1 MSLSAYSRDF
11 QNSLREFRE
20 RGITNLSSPEGQE
33 VLNKIG
39 VTRDEFLSARDRY
52 VEAAERGETDFR
64 GLEELGDIG
73 APLRVLGRA
82 VGDAASGIIESSAKI
97 LEEVGGEDIVNSISS
112 AADSFGES
120 VPESVKL
127 FADEVFDP
135 YHGEG
140 LLGTVEDFSGTIGSY
155 LIPGKAIIKGT
166 NLALRTGRATPGVR
180 AVVDDGLDQVENNKR
195 IKGFFDMGAK
205 GAAYSAGAALIE
217 EPEDNLVNILL
228 EQFPEAEEYLG
239 RIAVDPND
247 SEAEQL
253 LKAFIANAGF
263 GAALAPIT
271 AGAIYSAKF
280 GLDGAG
286 KVISKLP
293 PIPEFSVNV
302 PVLGEVTKDFFKINF
317 SSLRGLSRESR
328 DALVARENAGVAGV
342 AKALPLSQ
350 QLDKVLADEYAEGI
364 ITINKK
370 NYDIRE
376 AAYNA
381 LTGKEIFNINNF
393 KEGTKEVLQRMR
405 NNIDAE
411 TKRSFAVNPD
421 GVEEFIF
428 AKDVSRPVA
437 GIRGETAVKFNENL
451 DAYVTQSYK
460 FFDNPKFR
468 KQRQKELQKYVNEGV
483 DTSEGKVF
491 ERAVRSLLKEGE
503 MTDSGEARKLLQE
516 LLDANPTGDVTKD
529 LLTMANKFST
539 VKVGGEK
546 KLKSQSFKDLLG
558 EVKDPSKSYQ
568 ITMGKLAELNAEK
581 ELMNTI
587 AQDVINSG
595 AKVFP
600 TAPGIGD
607 NIGKAKDLGEIATQR
622 ARLVFGLDD
631 EAAREFATPL
641 QNVFYDQAYYT
652 ALKDGLNSVRPDS
665 GVMKAFVAMK
675 GLSQTAATALSIP
688 THGVNMMGNEIMLI
702 ANGMFGGKEL
712 GKSIKFATQK
722 VLEKP
727 SKEMQERYG
736 RYIELGVASS
746 GLTSGVIRKNLQ
758 ALDVTAQK
766 NPEKVFTGLNDF
778 KKAPAVTTLKGVRKL
793 LFDKPLESYQLED
806 DVFKIAHFENTL
818 TDLKKSQQLT
828 KKFNNLGKER
838 NLSGKDLESFVEKQF
853 EEAAAKRTRDLMP
866 NYNLTPRFVQNIR
879 SAPIGDF
886 AAFPAEMMRITMN
899 LAKYTIDDITSSDPA
914 LQAMGFKRLGGST
927 AVAVAGPA
935 LSAYSRE
942 MHGITKEQAE
952 AAEFA
957 VPDWEYK
964 TNKIWTS
971 PFGID
976 EETGHYGAGYFNQGR
991 LDPFEYVRNGFRL
1004 LHSGLALNNLD
1015 AVENNKLLFGSLD
1028 QLAGPFLT
1036 PSMITEAGIQVLSG
1050 KTRYGDET
1058 DSLVGTL
1065 ANRLEPLVGLEKG
1078 VFVPGTVKL
1087 LQRRINYNDSVN
1099 ARGEGNALKDRSGAV
1114 YEPGETD
1121 LGAWLGLKRQ
1131 FLDVTA
1137 NTPFMYQ
1144 DSFNKINRAGAPLNV
1159 LLSTEA
1165 GLGPEDRQEII
1176 DKMVEAQRVK
1186 AEGLKEVR
1194 ALTKKMRALYG
1205 DDFNREFYRGL
1216 NFKRDQS
1223 AQNLAS
1229 LSQAMN
1235 NTFAPYMPKR
1245 TKSQFVLD
1253 QYRPDEDLFRIYQEY
1268 AGARL
1273 E

>member
-11 QNSLREFRE
+11 QNSLRELNE
-20 RGITNLSSPEGQE
+20 RGVTNLSSPEGQE

-39 VTRDEFLSARDRY
+39 VTRDEFLRARDRF

-64 GLEELGDIG
+64 GLEELGDVG
-73 APLRVLGRA
+73 APLRILGRA
-82 VGDAASGIIESSAKI
+82 LGDTATGLIESGAEL
-97 LEEVGGEDIVNSISS
+97 LEEAGGEDIVNAISS
-112 AADSFGES
+112 AADTLGEY

-127 FADEVFDP
+127 YADEVFDP

-155 LIPGKAIIKGT
+155 IIPGMGLIKGG

-180 AVVDDGLDQVENNKR
+180 ALVDDGLKKIENNKR
-195 IKGFFDMGAK
+195 VKGFFDMGAK

-217 EPEDNLVNILL
+217 EPEDNLVNIVI
-228 EQFPEAEEYLG
+228 EQFPEAEEYFG
-239 RIAVDPND
+239 RIAVDPDD

-263 GAALAPIT
+263 GAALAPIA
-271 AGAIYSAKF
+271 AGAIYGAKA
-280 GLDGAG
+280 GIGGAG
-286 KVISKLP
+286 KVIDKLP

-328 DALVARENAGVAGV
+328 DALVKRENAGVAGV
-342 AKALPLSQ
+342 AKALPLAQ
-350 QLDKVLADEYAEGI
+350 QLDEVLADEYAGNVV
-364 ITINKK
+364 TINKK
-370 NYDIRE
+370 QYDVRE

-381 LTGKEIFNINNF
+381 LTGREGFNINDF
-393 KEGTKEVLQRMR
+393 SKGTQEVLQKMR
-405 NNIDAE
+405 NNIDTE
-411 TKRSFAVNPD
+411 TKKSFAVNPD
-421 GVEEFIF
+421 GAEEFIF
-428 AKDVSRPVA
+428 ARDLSRPSA
-437 GIRGETAVKFNENL
+437 GIRGETAVKFNKNL
-451 DAYVTQSYK
+451 DSYVTQSYK

-468 KQRQKELQKYVNEGV
+468 KQRQKELREYANTGV

-503 MTDSGEARKLLQE
+503 MTDSAEARRFLQE

-529 LLTMANKFST
+529 LFTMANKFST
-539 VKVGGEK
+539 VKVGSEQ
-546 KLKSQSFKDLLG
+546 KLKSKAFKDLLG

-600 TAPGIGD
+600 AAPKIGQD
-607 NIGKAKDLGEIATQR
+607 IGKAKDLGELATQR
-622 ARLVFGLDD
+622 AKLVFGLDD

-665 GVMKAFVAMK
+665 GLMKGFVAMK
-675 GLSQTAATALSIP
+675 GLSQSAATALSIP
-688 THGVNMMGNEIMLI
+688 THGVNMMGNQVMLI
-702 ANGMFGGKEL
+702 ANGMFGAKEL
-712 GKSIKFATQK
+712 GKSVNFATRK
-722 VLEKP
+722 LLEKTP
-727 SKEMQERYG
+727 KELQERYG
-736 RYIELGVASS
+736 RYIELNVASS

-758 ALDVTAQK
+758 ALDATAQK
-766 NPEKVFTGLNDF
+766 NPEKIFTGLNDF
-778 KKAPAVTTLKGVRKL
+778 KDAPATTTLKGVRKL
-793 LFDKPLESYQLED
+793 LFDKPLEAYQLED
-806 DVFKIAHFENTL
+806 DIFKIAHFENTL
-818 TDLKKSQQLT
+818 TSLKKSDKLT
-828 KKFNNLGKER
+828 KKFNDLGKER
-838 NLSGKDLESFVEKQF
+838 NLSGKDLRDFVEREF

-866 NYNLTPRFVQNIR
+866 NYNLTPRVVQNIR
-879 SAPIGDF
+879 IAPVGDF
-886 AAFPAEMMRITMN
+886 AAFPAEMLRVTTN
-899 LAKYTIDDITSSDPA
+899 LARYTIDDITSNDDA
-914 LQAMGFKRLGGST
+914 LMEMGFKRLGGST

-971 PFGID
+971 SFGRD

-991 LDPFEYVRNGFRL
+991 LDPFEYVRNAFRL
-1004 LHSGLALNNLD
+1004 VHSGLAINNLD
-1015 AVENNKLLFGSLD
+1015 AIENNKLVFGSLD
-1028 QLAGPFLT
+1028 QLAGPFLS

-1058 DSLVGTL
+1058 ESLVGTL

-1078 VFVPGTVKL
+1078 VFIPGTVKL

-1114 YEPGETD
+1114 YDPGETD

-1144 DSFNKINRAGAPLNV
+1144 DSFNKINKAGAPLNV

-1165 GLGPEDRQEII
+1165 GLGPEDRQEVI
-1176 DKMVEAQRVK
+1176 DKMIEAQKVK

-1205 DDFNREFYRGL
+1205 DDFNSEFYKGL
-1216 NFKRDQS
+1216 NFKRVQS
-1223 AQNLAS
+1223 AQNLNS
-1229 LSQAMN
+1229 VSQAMN
-1235 NTFAPYMPKR
+1235 NVFVPFMPKPTR
-1245 TKSQFVLD
+1245 TQAILG
-1253 QYRPDEDLFRIYQEY
+1253 QYRPDDDFLKIYNEY